1 MVEIQVKS
9 ALEQWVVANARDESV
24 ANVPYDHDL
33 FTSRV
38 VDSLRFVDLVLYIEE
53 LSGRTIDLEMLDL
66 AQLRTIDGIDRSFFA

>member
-1 MVEIQVKS
+1 MGEIQVKS
-9 ALEQWVVANARDESV
+9 ALERWVVANTRDESV
-24 ANVPYDHDL
+24 ANVPHDHDL

-66 AQLRTIDGIDRSFFA
+66 AQLRTIDGIYQSFFA